1 MKSDALLLED
11 IQAEVDFIIGELGN
25 LSLEVLIEDK
35 LYRNAI
41 LRSIEVIGEAAKRLS
56 DDFCRKN
63 PEFPVHEM
71 ARSRDK
77 MIHGYDEIN
86 YDLLWDIV
94 SQDIPKSQKM
104 LQTIKL

>member
-1 MKSDALLLED
+1 MKSDSLLLED
-11 IQAEVDFIIGELGN
+11 IKSEVDFIVGQLGH
-25 LSLEVLIEDK
+25 LSMDVLIEDK

-56 DDFCRKN
+56 TDFCDKN
-63 PEFPVHEM
+63 PDFPVHEM

-86 YDLLWDIV
+86 YDLLWEII
-94 SQDIPKSQKM
+94 SNDIPKAQKV
-104 LQTIKL
+104 LQNSKL